1 MADDPAAGRSLKSR
15 LFSTNHKDVGVL
27 YFWSAFFFM
36 LIGGLLAE
44 LIRVQLAVPDNNL
57 LSADDYNQAV
67 TLHGAVMVL
76 FFLSPLTAAFANY
89 FVPLQIGAKD
99 LAFPRIN
106 ALSFWLF
113 LFGGLVAAAG
123 FPLGGAADVG
133 WTFYSPLTNSTYSP
147 GPGVDLAG
155 AGLVL
160 LFASVTVS
168 TINFLVTI
176 VRHRRPGLKWMDLP
190 MFTWSWL
197 VTSAIMLLAFPALG
211 GALVMLVADRHVGTH
226 FLDPNNG
233 GALLWAHL
241 FWFFGHPEVYIVFFP
256 ALGAVAE
263 VLPRFAG
270 RALFSRQ
277 TIIYMWI
284 VGACLSMVVWAH
296 HMFATGID
304 PGLREAQSVMT
315 EFISIPFG
323 IVFLCFYL
331 TLHKAR
337 IRFDPPMLFALGM
350 IGIFFIGGATGIF
363 LSSLVLDVHFRG
375 SYFVVAHF
383 HYTLIGGSVLGMFAG
398 VYYWYPMMFGRYLGL
413 RMALAHFWASIIG
426 FNLTFFPLFTL
437 SDMPRRI
444 QTYSEPAWADAN
456 LIATFGALIFGVAQL
471 IFVFNLVLSRTG
483 GKPAPED
490 PWERK
495 AEPVRRER
503 KAAVADGAKGQD
515 GSPEGGTPA
524 GGAPGG
530 TPAKAGQA
538 ASARNKG

>member
-1 MADDPAAGRSLKSR
+1 MSQDPATGRSLASR
-15 LFSTNHKDVGVL
+15 LLSTNHKDVGVL
-27 YFWSAFFFM
+27 YFWSSFFFM

-44 LIRVQLAVPDNNL
+44 LIRLQLSQPGNNL
-57 LSADDYNQAV
+57 LTPDAYNQTV

-113 LFGGLVAAAG
+113 LFGGLVAASG
-123 FPLGGAADVG
+123 FLLGGAADVG
-133 WTFYSPLTNSTYSP
+133 WTFYTPLTSATYSP
-147 GPGVDLAG
+147 GAGVDLAG

-168 TINFLVTI
+168 TINFVVTI
-176 VRHRRPGLKWMDLP
+176 VRHRRPGLRWMQLP

-197 VTSAIMLLAFPALG
+197 VTSGVMLLAFPALG

-263 VLPRFAG
+263 ILPRFTG
-270 RALFSRQ
+270 RPLFSRE
-277 TIIYMWI
+277 TVIYAWV
-284 VGACLSMVVWAH
+284 VGACLSMVVWVH

-304 PGLREAQSVMT
+304 PALREGESVLT
-315 EFISIPFG
+315 EVISIPFG

-331 TLHKAR
+331 TLNKAR
-337 IRFDPPMLFALGM
+337 VRFDPPMLFAIGM
-350 IGIFFIGGATGIF
+350 LAIFFIGGATGIF

-398 VYYWYPMMFGRYLGL
+398 VYYWFPKMFGRYLGL
-413 RMALAHFWASIIG
+413 RLAHLHFWMSIIG

-444 QTYSEPAWADAN
+444 VTYTEPSWADAN
-456 LIATFGALIFGVAQL
+456 LLATIGALVFGVAQL
-471 IFVFNLVLSRTG
+471 FFVLNLIISRTA

-490 PWERK
+490 PWARGGQEWPAEAK
-495 AEPVRRER
+495 KQGPAPEPVASAAGAERPRR
-503 KAAVADGAKGQD
+503 
-515 GSPEGGTPA
+515 PEGS
-524 GGAPGG
+524 GG
-530 TPAKAGQA
+530 
-538 ASARNKG
+538 KG